1 MQPIRILI
9 ADDHKLLCELWTIIL
24 SEDAR
29 FTVIGNCED
38 GHQAIELSQ
47 KLNPDIV
54 IMDINMLH
62 VSGVEA
68 TEEITRTLPSVKVIG
83 VSAFA
88 VPKYARQMILAGA
101 KGYVTKNSSK
111 EELINAIMQ
120 VQSGKKYICEEIKE
134 LLSEETFSEEKTTV
148 NADSL
153 TDRELEVIEEI
164 KRGLSSRE
172 IAMSMNISM
181 KTVEVHR
188 HNILKKLNMRNS
200 AALINFMHTQA
211 NAAGGM

>member
-1 MQPIRILI
+1 MQQPIRVII

-24 SEDAR
+24 SEDDR
-29 FTVIGNCED
+29 FSVIANCED
-38 GHQAIELSQ
+38 GRQAIELSQ
-47 KLNPDIV
+47 QLKPDIV

-68 TEEITRTLPSVKVIG
+68 TEEITRMLPSVKVLG

-120 VQSGKKYICEEIKE
+120 VHSGKKYICEEIKE
-134 LLSEETFSEEKTTV
+134 LLSEEAFSEEKPAV
-148 NADSL
+148 SADAL

-172 IAMSMNISM
+172 IAMAMNISM

-200 AALINFMHTQA
+200 AALINFINTHSSSAT
-211 NAAGGM
+211 G

>member
-24 SEDAR
+24 SEDKR
-29 FTVIGNCED
+29 FSVIGNCED
-38 GHQAIELSQ
+38 GRQAIELSQ
-47 KLNPDIV
+47 QLKPDIV

-68 TEEITRTLPSVKVIG
+68 TEEITRAVPSVKVIG

-120 VQSGKKYICEEIKE
+120 VHSGKKYICEEIKE
-134 LLSEETFSEEKTTV
+134 LLSEEAFSDEKPAV
-148 NADSL
+148 NADAL

-200 AALINFMHTQA
+200 AALINFMNTQSNSA
-211 NAAGGM
+211 TG